1 VPPLV
6 RRLGATLYRA
16 NHDAPAPSLDDRLR
30 ARLVGSPKS
39 WSLARTLAARLGSD
53 DVVYCL
59 DADMG
64 LPLAGAFR
72 RAASRPKQAV
82 FLHNLDRPRGRLS
95 AKLVRAADTVNL
107 FCSYCSSQLEFVQEW
122 LKVSPDRTF
131 LLREHL
137 DNRFFTPGPPTPG
150 KTRPV
155 VASVGLERRDYVTL
169 AAATRD
175 LDIEVRVAAW
185 SAFARKQSKTF
196 PAEIPANMIIRSYQP
211 KELVQLYRD
220 ANVVVVSML
229 PNKYAGIT
237 TLIEGL
243 ACRRPVVATRTLGL
257 VDYLTPTGGISVVEP
272 GDSAAMRAAIVR
284 LLETP
289 EEALAQA
296 QTGYESVERLYDF
309 DRYIET
315 IASRLESLCTG
326 GGTGRSTPAR
336 RGTVSLLPEGFR
348 DRVRSIAA
356 QVWANGLAW
365 CDAAGCTALH
375 RRETGST
382 IHGRDRRLP
391 FVQHGVSVDRSSA
404 HRIGETPWLPATP
417 DPRPSSPALPASS
430 DP

>member
-1 VPPLV
+1 MPRYHIAMTNAKDFDETERLAADGLGPRYAVPPMV
-6 RRLGATLYRA
+6 RRLGATLYQADR
-16 NHDAPAPSLDDRLR
+16 DAPAPSLGDRLR
-30 ARLVGSPKS
+30 SRLVGSPKS

-82 FLHNLDRPRGRLS
+82 FLHNLDRPRGRLA

-107 FCSYCSSQLEFVQEW
+107 FCSCCSSQLEFVQEW

-243 ACRRPVVATRTLGL
+243 ACRRPVVATRTRGL
-257 VDYLTPTGGISVVEP
+257 VDYLTPPGGISVVEP

-284 LLETP
+284 LLEHP

-315 IASRLESLCTG
+315 IASRLESL
-326 GGTGRSTPAR
+326 
-336 RGTVSLLPEGFR
+336 
-348 DRVRSIAA
+348 
-356 QVWANGLAW
+356 
-365 CDAAGCTALH
+365 
-375 RRETGST
+375 
-382 IHGRDRRLP
+382 
-391 FVQHGVSVDRSSA
+391 
-404 HRIGETPWLPATP
+404 
-417 DPRPSSPALPASS
+417 
-430 DP
+430 